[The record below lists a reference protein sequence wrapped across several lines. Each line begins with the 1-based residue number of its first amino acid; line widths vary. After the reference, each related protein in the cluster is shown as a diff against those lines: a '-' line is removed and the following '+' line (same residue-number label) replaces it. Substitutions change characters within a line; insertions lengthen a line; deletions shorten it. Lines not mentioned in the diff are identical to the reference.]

1 MSVLFSPLRLRGLEL
16 RNRIFVSPMCQYS
29 CADGL
34 ATDWHLVHLGSR
46 AAGGASLVMAEASAV
61 EPGGRISP
69 GDAGIWSEAHARAWA
84 PVARFVRA
92 QGAAPAIQLA
102 HAGRKASTATPWEGG
117 GPLKRGAWTPVGAS
131 AIPFDAGYEA
141 PRELSVEELAGIAAR
156 FAASA
161 GLALAA
167 GFEAVELHFA
177 HGYLVHS
184 FLSPLSNRRKD
195 AYGGGF
201 DGRARLAL
209 EIAAA
214 VRRVWPERLPLLAR
228 VSATDWVEGGWDLP
242 QTVELARRLKALGV
256 DLIDCSSG
264 GLVPHAKIPAGPGYQ
279 VPFAEAVRREA
290 GVATGAVG
298 LITEPAQAEGIVAS
312 GRADAVLLARQLLR
326 EPYWPLRAAEALGA
340 EGPWPRQ
347 YRRAGPPAPR

>member
-16 RNRIFVSPMCQYS
+16 RNRVFVSPMCQYS
-29 CADGL
+29 CADGV

-61 EPGGRISP
+61 EPIGRISP
-69 GDAGIWSEAHARAWA
+69 GDAGIWSEAHAQAWA
-84 PVARFVRA
+84 PVARFIRS

-102 HAGRKASTATPWEGG
+102 HAGRKASTAVPWEGG
-117 GPLKRGAWTPVGAS
+117 GPLKAGAWTPVGAS
-131 AIPFDAGYEA
+131 SIPFDAGYA
-141 PRELSVEELAGIAAR
+141 TPRELTPPELSALAAR

-161 GLALAA
+161 QLALAA
-167 GFEAVELHFA
+167 GFEVVELHFA

-184 FLSPLSNRRKD
+184 FLSPLSNNRKD

-214 VRRVWPERLPLLAR
+214 VRRVWPERLPLFVR
-228 VSATDWVEGGWDLP
+228 VSATDWAEGGWDLP
-242 QTVELARRLKALGV
+242 QTVELSRRLKILGV

-264 GLVPHAKIPAGPGYQ
+264 ALVPYAKIPAAPGYQ
-279 VPFAEAVRREA
+279 VPFADAVRREA
-290 GVATGAVG
+290 GIATGAVG
-298 LITEPAQAEGIVAS
+298 MITQPAQAEEIVAS
-312 GRADAVLLARQLLR
+312 GKADAVLLAREFLR
-326 EPYWPLRAAEALGA
+326 DPYWPLHAAAALGA
-340 EGPWPRQ
+340 EAPWPKQ
-347 YRRAGPPAPR
+347 YGRAKK